1 MYVRPN
7 FMSKEA
13 LKEAVAIDKTVT
25 LYDPESKFG
34 AYSQKEGIISVE
46 GPYFEDP
53 VTGKPCELIPE
64 PRSWVA
70 QVTLKE
76 GQVVQVT

>member
-7 FMSKEA
+7 FKTKKA
-13 LKEAVAIDKTVT
+13 LKEAVLSGKTVT

-34 AYSQKEGIISVE
+34 AYSQKEGVISVE

-53 VTGKPCELIPE
+53 RHWK
-64 PRSWVA
+64 
-70 QVTLKE
+70 TL
-76 GQVVQVT
+76 